1 VEKVMRTIVL
11 AVIAT
16 VASGRVETRPRPDTA
31 LRDTVVS
38 IRTFQFRPASL
49 VVPAGTRVVWS
60 NADDIEHT
68 VTAGTPDSAS
78 GGFTGSVKMPGATFA
93 HTFLRPGTY
102 AYFCDRHHFMR
113 GEVRV
118 TSTGEN

>member
-1 VEKVMRTIVL
+1 MRMIVL
-11 AVIAT
+11 GVIGAIA
-16 VASGRVETRPRPDTA
+16 ASRRMETRPRADTA
-31 LRDTVVS
+31 TRDTVVS
-38 IRTFQFRPASL
+38 IRTFQFRPVSL

-68 VTAGTPDSAS
+68 VTSGLPDSAS
-78 GGFTGSVKMPGATFA
+78 GSFNGSVKTPGATFA

-113 GEVRV
+113 GEIRV